1 MSTSATSVRKR
12 GRPARSDSPQDRE
25 SGAER
30 LLTVA
35 TSAFASRGYAGTS
48 VRTIAAAAQVDPA
61 LVIHQF
67 GSKAGLWHAAVD
79 AVATKLLAALGPVRL
94 IASEGTS
101 RVADTLT
108 AMVGHLVDTSCDTPL
123 IAQFVLTELA
133 QQDARSDYV
142 FEKLVKPVH
151 DLLVPLIAAIE
162 REDGADIDPDL
173 AFIAFNGAIVTAVAS
188 RPFILR
194 MSDAARSETYFRA
207 QLKRTVIAQLLPQSG
222 KCDHVL

>member
-1 MSTSATSVRKR
+1 MGATSLSVRKR
-12 GRPARSDSPQDRE
+12 GRPRRSDKLDDQE

-30 LLTVA
+30 LLAVA
-35 TSAFASRGYAGTS
+35 MAAFASRGYAGTS

-67 GSKAGLWHAAVD
+67 GSKADLWHAAVD
-79 AVATKLLAALGPVRL
+79 AVAAQLLAALGPVRL
-94 IASEGTS
+94 IASEGVS
-101 RVADTLT
+101 KAAETLA

-151 DLLVPLIAAIE
+151 DLLAPLIAAVE

-173 AFIAFNGAIVTAVAS
+173 AFIAFNGAIVTAVVS
-188 RPFILR
+188 RPFIIR
-194 MSDAARSETYFRA
+194 MSEAARSEAHFRE
-207 QLKRTVIAQLLPQSG
+207 QLKRTVIAQLLPPVR
-222 KCDHVL
+222 KV